1 MSGFS
6 ELSWVSKGDQGILTI
21 QDIGLTV
28 QCADTNLI
36 LLISYSISPSPFS
49 NILQQGFSISALLMC
64 RDQIILHC
72 LDHPVNCRILAASLT
87 FTHWTSVSPSS
98 QIPSLGQK
106 NVLWEANWTSLRTT
120 ILKETSYSNTKY
132 KCPFFFFFPSMCL
145 CLGGRLAE
153 SVMVILWGVDLG
165 IQPYI

>member
-36 LLISYSISPSPFS
+36 LLISYSISPPAFS
-49 NILQQGFSISALLMC
+49 NILQQCFSISALLMH

-87 FTHWTSVSPSS
+87 ISITILSDPQFGTNKC
-98 QIPSLGQK
+98 SLGGK
-106 NVLWEANWTSLRTT
+106 LNLVENH
-120 ILKETSYSNTKY
+120 YSEGNLLFKH
-132 KCPFFFFFPSMCL
+132 
-145 CLGGRLAE
+145 
-153 SVMVILWGVDLG
+153 
-165 IQPYI
+165 